1 MKLTCNDT
9 LYTYDA
15 YHLLKAFYPDEEIEQ
30 QVDEEQESQIRIE
43 SDCDSCFCVTLAGEK
58 TELLQMDRGEKK
70 HLAVRSLYEK
80 LCRATKKSL
89 PWGSLT
95 GVRPTKML
103 MQKLEEGVPDDRILD
118 WITKEHFV
126 SGEKA
131 KLWLDIAKREK
142 RLLSRLDYEN
152 GYSLYIGIPFCP
164 TTCS

>member
-80 LCRATKKSL
+80 CSCREIASFKILASSIFAFASSTFLAFKSV
-89 PWGSLT
+89 WASSFKT
-95 GVRPTKML
+95 
-103 MQKLEEGVPDDRILD
+103 
-118 WITKEHFV
+118 
-126 SGEKA
+126 S
-131 KLWLDIAKREK
+131 
-142 RLLSRLDYEN
+142 S
-152 GYSLYIGIPFCP
+152 
-164 TTCS
+164 